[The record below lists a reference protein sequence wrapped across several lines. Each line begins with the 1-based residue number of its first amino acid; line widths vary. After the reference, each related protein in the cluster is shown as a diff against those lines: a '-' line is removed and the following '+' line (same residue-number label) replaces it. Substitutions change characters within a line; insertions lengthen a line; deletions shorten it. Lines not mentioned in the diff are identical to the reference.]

1 MMTFKHVPNK
11 LTSADSFILIFKKQT
26 NKELVFILKGGSHN
40 ESKSLSIIKS
50 SVIMKQ
56 TKKREN
62 DSTIVSVV
70 HVNRVN

>member
-1 MMTFKHVPNK
+1 MH
-11 LTSADSFILIFKKQT
+11 
-26 NKELVFILKGGSHN
+26 
-40 ESKSLSIIKS
+40 SKSLSIIKS

-56 TKKREN
+56 TKKCEN